1 MVGVVEVVVEVTE
14 AGIEVAVEA
23 AAAAV
28 VEVAGAE
35 VGMHPQSEG
44 GKGPLVGENLA

>member
-14 AGIEVAVEA
+14 AGIEVAVE